1 MEADR
6 VEPVWSIALWQYGT
20 KMSEEESRAEK
31 CEAFLHN
38 VAAKNAF
45 FSKNVSTFIRIKP
58 ILAAKSRANIKFL
71 HFSCTKFGN
80 TKKKH

>member
-6 VEPVWSIALWQYGT
+6 VEPVWSIALWQYCT

-31 CEAFLHN
+31 CEAFLHS

-45 FSKNVSTFIRIKP
+45 FSKNVCTCQKKAVS
-58 ILAAKSRANIKFL
+58 L
-71 HFSCTKFGN
+71 HPN
-80 TKKKH
+80 